1 MLNWHENE
9 LLRSNEDQLDDR
21 VFDTKSEPSFDN
33 MNCFLITLIPLKS
46 LNKQIQAGEDQPNS
60 TVSVMGK

>member
-21 VFDTKSEPSFDN
+21 VFDKKSEPSFEN
-33 MNCFLITLIPLKS
+33 MNRFLITLIPLKS